1 MEKAELGQ
9 HILSRYNEDLE
20 RLRSDVLQ
28 MGGLAE
34 SQLQQAL
41 HALASSDSDLAADVV
56 RVEARVNQMEV
67 EIDEEC
73 SRILATRAPAASD
86 LRLVLAMI
94 KTITDLER
102 VGDEAHKIANIG
114 VRHGSMDRGG
124 TDSYRVIRHLG
135 RVASELLHDA
145 LDVFARLDAQAA
157 VAAVK
162 RDRLL
167 DEEFDAVQRQCITF
181 MIEDPRTIRAAIDLL
196 WVARALERVG
206 DHAKNICEYVIYM
219 VGGRDVRHTAIAEV
233 ERQLQVVSARV
244 SGVVGH
250 ELSGVASDTRGE
262 SAPPISPPGSG
273 H

>member
-1 MEKAELGQ
+1 METADLGH

-41 HALASSDSDLAADVV
+41 QALATNDSDLAAEVV
-56 RVEARVNQMEV
+56 RTEVRVNQMEV
-67 EIDEEC
+67 EIDDEC
-73 SRILATRAPAASD
+73 NRILATRAPTASD
-86 LRLVLAMI
+86 LRLVVAMI

-114 VRHGSMDRGG
+114 KRHSGLDHSGADGH
-124 TDSYRVIRHLG
+124 RVVRHLG
-135 RVASELLHDA
+135 RVALELLHDA

-157 VAAVK
+157 LAAVK

-167 DEEFDAVQRQCITF
+167 DEEYDAVQRQCITF

-219 VGGRDVRHTAIAEV
+219 VGGRDVRHIAMADV
-233 ERQLQVVSARV
+233 ERQVKSAATAAV
-244 SGVVGH
+244 
-250 ELSGVASDTRGE
+250 E
-262 SAPPISPPGSG
+262 PGSAG
-273 H
+273 VTLTGPGK

>member
-1 MEKAELGQ
+1 MEKADLGQ
-9 HILSRYNEDLE
+9 HILTRYNEDLE
-20 RLRSDVLQ
+20 RLRSDVLR

-41 HALASSDSDLAADVV
+41 SALATSDSSLADDVV
-56 RVEARVNQMEV
+56 RAETRVNRMEV
-67 EIDEEC
+67 DIDDEC

-86 LRLVLAMI
+86 LRLVVAVI

-102 VGDEAHKIANIG
+102 VGDEAHKIANISL
-114 VRHGSMDRGG
+114 RHGGPDRGG
-124 TDSYRVIRHLG
+124 TDGYRVVRHLG
-135 RVASELLHDA
+135 RVALELLHDA
-145 LDVFARLDAQAA
+145 LDVFARLDARAA
-157 VAAVK
+157 LAAVK

-219 VGGRDVRHTAIAEV
+219 VGGRDVRHVAIADV
-233 ERQLQVVSARV
+233 ERQLMDPAAAAGPLWVKHS
-244 SGVVGH
+244 
-250 ELSGVASDTRGE
+250 E
-262 SAPPISPPGSG
+262 SAGE
-273 H
+273 